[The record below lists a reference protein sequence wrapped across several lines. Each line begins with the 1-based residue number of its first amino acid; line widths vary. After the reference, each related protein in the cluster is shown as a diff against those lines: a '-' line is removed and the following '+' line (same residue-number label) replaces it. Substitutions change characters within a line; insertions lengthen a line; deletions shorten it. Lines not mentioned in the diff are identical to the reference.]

1 MFSALKEG
9 SIVYILEKSNG
20 LKFKIAN
27 VVSVSSPQFTNGSYS
42 SLNPF
47 GGVINIK
54 VDIDGVIEDF
64 GNLPAN
70 QNKTYY
76 DNGKITIS
84 ESRDEI
90 INEIENVIQNSKNII
105 NSIDYHNN
113 VIKDGENILKDIN
126 PIFAKEKARDE
137 EILNLHNRIN
147 NMDSKLDK
155 LITVLS
161 KSEK

>member
-9 SIVYILEKSNG
+9 SIIYILEKSNG
-20 LKFKIAN
+20 LKLKTGN
-27 VVSVSSPQFTNGSYS
+27 VVGVSSPQFTNGSYS

-54 VDIDGVIEDF
+54 VDTDGIIEDF
-64 GNLPAN
+64 GNLPTN

-90 INEIENVIQNSKNII
+90 INEIENIIQNSKNII

-113 VIKDGENILKDIN
+113 VITDGEKILKDIN
-126 PIFAKEKARDE
+126 PLFAKEKARDE

-147 NMDSKLDK
+147 TMDTKLDK